1 MPADHFVVAIQT
13 HDQVGNRAK
22 GERLS
27 VLVSFEALKLGA
39 ALLLFSPYV
48 PLLFMGE
55 EFGARTPFQFFCDFG
70 PELAAAVTRGRR
82 GEFERFASF
91 AREIPDP
98 NDPATFLA
106 SKLKWLERNPRR
118 IALVRELLSARR
130 RHLIPRLAGARSGTF
145 SIREG
150 TLNVAWPLADGARW
164 HMSYRPGGGAAM
176 PAGEAVYR
184 SAALAVALEA
194 A

>member
-1 MPADHFVVAIQT
+1 MSFDQT
-13 HDQVGNRAK
+13 HAPVGNRAL
-22 GERLS
+22 GERLDALAAPAAVERALGC
-27 VLVSFEALKLGA
+27 VLLA
-39 ALLLFSPYV
+39 PHV
-48 PLLFMGE
+48 PMLFMGE
-55 EFGARTPFQFFCDFG
+55 EFAATTPFQFFCDFG

-98 NDPATFLA
+98 NDVATFLA
-106 SKLKWLERNPRR
+106 SKLKWQERNPRR

-184 SAALAVALEA
+184 SAALPVALEA